1 MKKQNLRPVTFD
13 DNDRV
18 WTGIVIVEPPLR
30 EARGLMS
37 KALREVFGRQR
48 HRTAPHYINYNPP
61 NSITN
66 YAYYDLTATYPQVQK
81 LALAVKRFSRAAGW
95 ETQGGHAWVPIDT
108 YLDTDVTEDASDAD
122 LAAMG
127 LYRR

>member
-13 DNDRV
+13 ANDRV
-18 WTGIVIVEPPLR
+18 WQGIVIVEPPLR
-30 EARGLMS
+30 GARGLMS

-48 HRTAPHYINYNPP
+48 HRTAPHYIAYNPP
-61 NSITN
+61 GVAD
-66 YAYYDLTATYPQVQK
+66 YAFYDLTATYPQVQK
-81 LALAVKRFSRAAGW
+81 LTLAVERFSRAEGW
-95 ETQGGHAWVPIDT
+95 ETQGGHTWVPIDA
-108 YLDTDVTEDASDAD
+108 YLESDVTEYTSDAD